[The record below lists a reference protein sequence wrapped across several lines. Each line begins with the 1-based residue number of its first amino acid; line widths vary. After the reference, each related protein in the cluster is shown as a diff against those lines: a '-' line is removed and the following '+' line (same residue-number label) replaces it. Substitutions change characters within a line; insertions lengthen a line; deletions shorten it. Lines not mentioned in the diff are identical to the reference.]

1 MRQLNNLKGPLTSE
15 TNKLCKS
22 KAMLFAL
29 ALTAGAII
37 SAPANAAQGT
47 PLVNVVAIQDGWVV
61 DRMLVFPD
69 VTPLTNPDNCPIV
82 TNGYIIK
89 ETDPV
94 RKTSYDMLIAAK
106 INFRQ
111 VAFVIS
117 GCFEGRPRIVS
128 VSLR

>member
-1 MRQLNNLKGPLTSE
+1 MSKI
-15 TNKLCKS
+15 

-29 ALTAGAII
+29 ALSAGASI

-47 PLVNVVAIQDGWVV
+47 PWATVVAIQDGWVV
-61 DRMLVFPD
+61 DRMLVFHNVPN
-69 VTPLTNPDNCPIV
+69 LTNPGGCPLV
-82 TNGYIIK
+82 TNGYIIS

-106 INFRQ
+106 IYNRQ
-111 VAFVIS
+111 VAFVIE
-117 GCFEGRPRIVS
+117 GCFQQRPRIVS

>member
-1 MRQLNNLKGPLTSE
+1 MS
-15 TNKLCKS
+15 KS

-37 SAPANAAQGT
+37 STPANAAAVT
-47 PLVNVVAIQDGWVV
+47 PWATVVAIQDGWVV
-61 DRMLVFPD
+61 DRMLVFHN
-69 VTPLTNPDNCPIV
+69 VTTLTNPDNCPIV

-106 INFRQ
+106 VHFRQ
-111 VAFVIS
+111 VSFVIS